1 METQSLKGH
10 QCRLAP
16 TALALVFL
24 GGAFTSMAD
33 ERILYKSILPNGQV
47 VYGDEPEPQ
56 AKRSIAISV
65 ERHPPSPQ
73 EAEAAQRALAMTRAQ
88 LLRDAAA
95 RAVRLKQLDNQI
107 GDVYDEFQNLRSK
120 QRAGREVGEGDR
132 QGRRFSHQYAQRQH
146 ALLLAAAQAQQRLD
160 NLVTERTALGY

>member
-1 METQSLKGH
+1 MKGH

-33 ERILYKSILPNGQV
+33 ERILSILPNGQV

-56 AKRSIAISV
+56 AKRSSAISV
-65 ERHPPSPQ
+65 ERHPPNPQ